1 MSAKGLIA
9 VSHHKFS
16 LTVTRDS
23 RADTQASGSR
33 KEARRHVISA
43 DGKPSILG
51 SSAKAFHGEVERWNP
66 EELFLA
72 ALAQC
77 HLLSLL
83 YVVER
88 DGLGDIECE
97 IHARATLEVD
107 ADGAGRITTVTLEPQ
122 TRSQSAP
129 AETLLAAH
137 EEAEKLC
144 FIANSVSC
152 EVHVIPAVEGAS
164 APDIQA

>member
-1 MSAKGLIA
+1 MRRHDFQLETLWVGNQGSGTSDYKAY
-9 VSHHKFS
+9 
-16 LTVTRDS
+16 S
-23 RADTQASGSR
+23 RAHVIRASG
-33 KEARRHVISA
+33 
-43 DGKPSILG
+43 KPEIQG
-51 SSAKAFHGEVERWNP
+51 SSDKAFHGEVERWNP